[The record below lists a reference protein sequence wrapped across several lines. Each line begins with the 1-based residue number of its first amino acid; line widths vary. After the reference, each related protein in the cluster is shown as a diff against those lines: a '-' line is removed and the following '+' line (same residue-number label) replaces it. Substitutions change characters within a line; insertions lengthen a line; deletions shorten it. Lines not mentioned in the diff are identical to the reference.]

1 MTQPEQV
8 DVQNK
13 NEDSEQTSEQT
24 LDQLLT
30 DLGLSKK
37 VQKFFENIKNES
49 YIYFRAFP
57 NKTGDNREPIFEE
70 GKNYRIK
77 FTREDRQ
84 KWYKARDSGGLV
96 LETVKD
102 LIKRVKENYGAK
114 SYEILKGAYEV
125 SLKTKVV
132 SQDGEHIRERPSN
145 FDNVLDFLFFFADP
159 EVAEI
164 VKKYSKSKKDGKYF
178 DIVLEAMKQI
188 PSYVAGKK
196 AILELDRLNNRK
208 NTQYLFSTL
217 ANAAKESYKPSQF
230 LDVLESKWIGSGYKV
245 NFEESEFRKY
255 FSRYEGVVRAILE
268 DLKNKQ

>member
-1 MTQPEQV
+1 MTQPEQI

-13 NEDSEQTSEQT
+13 NEDSGQT

-30 DLGLSKK
+30 DLGLSEE
-37 VQKFFENIKNES
+37 VQEFFNKIKDKS

-57 NKTGDNREPIFEE
+57 NKTGDNREPIFEK

-77 FTREDRQ
+77 LTHEDRQ

-159 EVAEI
+159 EVAEV
-164 VKKYSKSKKDGKYF
+164 VKKYSESKKDGKYF
-178 DIVLEAMKQI
+178 DMVLEAMKQI

-217 ANAAKESYKPSQF
+217 RNAAKESYKPSQF
-230 LDVLESKWIGSGYKV
+230 LDVLELKLIDSGYKV
-245 NFEESEFRKY
+245 NFRESEFRKY
-255 FSRYEGVVRAILE
+255 FSRYEGVVKLILK